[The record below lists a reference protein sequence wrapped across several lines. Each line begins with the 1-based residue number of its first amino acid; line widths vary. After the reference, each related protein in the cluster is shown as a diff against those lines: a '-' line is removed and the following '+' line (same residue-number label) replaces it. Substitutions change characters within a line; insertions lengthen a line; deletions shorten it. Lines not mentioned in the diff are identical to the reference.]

1 MIAGK
6 PAHEAPPDHA
16 AGIQDRYSALQVS
29 MPLGARLPE
38 STAQRAEPCGPRPRR
53 ESRPHSTTSP
63 EQRVRG
69 CRWVCE
75 NLTIRHPRFLEV
87 ASEGRI
93 PVPDENEPG
102 PGRLDF
108 VLDAAQLRR
117 LLFAE
122 QSTVVAEPDQH
133 DGSALVDGTKRDL
146 AAIEIEHHG
155 LAEPS
160 TGHIAS

>member
-6 PAHEAPPDHA
+6 PAHEAPLDHA
-16 AGIQDRYSALQVS
+16 AGIDDRDPSLQVS
-29 MPLGARLPE
+29 MPLGARLVEP
-38 STAQRAEPCGPRPRR
+38 TAERAESCRPRPRR

-63 EQRVRG
+63 EQLVRG
-69 CRWVCE
+69 RRWVGE
-75 NLTIRHPRFLEV
+75 NLTIRHPRLLEV

-93 PVPDENEPG
+93 PVPDEDEPG
-102 PGRLDF
+102 PGRVDF

-122 QSTVVAEPDQH
+122 QSPVVAEPDQH

-146 AAIEIEHHG
+146 ATIEIEHRG